1 MMLQNNIFRVLGV
14 MSGTSLDGIDFAIC
28 SFHKNKNWNFNI
40 EKCTTTKY
48 TKLWKDTLQNLHTK
62 DKENIA
68 KINIEYGKYLGSL
81 INDFLGENKVDFIA
95 SHGHTIFHNPDNN
108 YTLQIGDGNTIAK
121 TTKITTIN
129 DFRSLDISLNGQGA
143 PLVPIGD
150 LHLFSDYK
158 YCINLGGFANISIK
172 ESKSITAFDVC
183 PVNIVMNKL
192 SQKLGKEYD
201 VNGDFAKKGN
211 LIPKLLETLNNLVF
225 YHQRP
230 PKSLGREWVEEFI
243 NPILILTYKT
253 EDILNTFCEHVAM
266 QIGKHLID
274 KEVLFTGG
282 GVYNQYLM
290 SRIRNYSNAKII
302 IPPRKIV
309 DYKEALIFAFLGV
322 LRNRNE
328 VNCLKSATGAIRDNC
343 GGVIHNQR

>member
-1 MMLQNNIFRVLGV
+1 MRHNNIYRVLGV

-28 SFHKNKNWNFNI
+28 SFQKNENWNFTI
-40 EKCTTTKY
+40 EKCITTKY
-48 TKLWKDTLQNLHTK
+48 TKIWENTLQNLHKK
-62 DKENIA
+62 DKEDIA
-68 KINIEYGKYLGSL
+68 KINIEYGKYLGNI

-129 DFRSLDISLNGQGA
+129 DFRSLDVSLNGQGA

-172 ESKSITAFDVC
+172 ESKSITAFDIC
-183 PVNIVMNKL
+183 PVNIVMNQL
-192 SQKLGKEYD
+192 SKELGKEYD
-201 VNGDFAKKGN
+201 ENGDFAKKGN
-211 LIPKLLETLNNLVF
+211 LIPKLLEALNNLVF
-225 YHQRP
+225 YHKKP
-230 PKSLGREWVEEFI
+230 PKSLGREWVGEFI
-243 NPILILTYKT
+243 NPILILNSKT
-253 EDILNTFCEHVAM
+253 EDVLNTFCEHIAM

-290 SRIRNYSNAKII
+290 SRIKYYSNSKII
-302 IPPRKIV
+302 IPSKKIV
-309 DYKEALIFAFLGV
+309 DFKEALIFAFLGI

-328 VNCLKSATGAIRDNC
+328 VNCLQSVTGAIRDNS
-343 GGVIHNQR
+343 GGKIHNPLQ

>member
-1 MMLQNNIFRVLGV
+1 MVSQNNIYHVLGV
-14 MSGTSLDGIDFAIC
+14 MSGTSLDGIDFATC
-28 SFHKNKNWNFNI
+28 SFQKNENWDFTI

-68 KINIEYGKYLGSL
+68 KINIEYGKHLGSL

-108 YTLQIGDGNTIAK
+108 YTLQIGDGNAIAK